1 MRYHPPYHLKNAC
14 CGRKIDE
21 KTYVPASAKN
31 PKTDEQKPK
40 AQPVATQ
47 SKLSYEEQK
56 EQERRQRKAK
66 KAVEDSEAL
75 IVEYEAAIAEMDNQL
90 ANHPYALLP

>member
-1 MRYHPPYHLKNAC
+1 
-14 CGRKIDE
+14 
-21 KTYVPASAKN
+21 
-31 PKTDEQKPK
+31 
-40 AQPVATQ
+40 
-47 SKLSYEEQK
+47 LSYEEQK

-90 ANHPYALLP
+90 ANHPESATTEFFEKYEAAKKQLADELNNWERLTMELEGL